1 MSITK
6 HLRLSIDF
14 TIAIAD
20 TPPLLPEGSIE
31 PPDPDYDTRQA
42 RLLEA
47 IKNKHEVFALYMRDL
62 IAQELDGKFFGY
74 WEEALMGGE
83 KSYLEMIG
91 PVLETLPPEDQ
102 EYFNEIIGYEGRIGY
117 AHFEDVI
124 DMVIQ
129 SFAVE
134 MDKPVIREPE
144 WEQAMQRKA
153 EHTAYIQALEQE
165 LASPQTQGKK
175 AKARQLKQLLDELK

>member
-14 TIAIAD
+14 TITIAD

-47 IKNKHEVFALYMRDL
+47 IKNNHEMLALYMRDL
-62 IAQELDGKFFGY
+62 VAQELDGTFFGY

-91 PVLETLPPEDQ
+91 PVLVGHLSIE
-102 EYFNEIIGYEGRIGY
+102 
-117 AHFEDVI
+117 
-124 DMVIQ
+124 
-129 SFAVE
+129 
-134 MDKPVIREPE
+134 
-144 WEQAMQRKA
+144 
-153 EHTAYIQALEQE
+153 
-165 LASPQTQGKK
+165 
-175 AKARQLKQLLDELK
+175 

>member
-6 HLRLSIDF
+6 HLRLSIDL

-47 IKNKHEVFALYMRDL
+47 IKNNHEVLTLYMRDL
-62 IAQELDGKFFGY
+62 VAHELDVKFFGY

-91 PVLETLPPEDQ
+91 PVLVTRLPEDQ
-102 EYFNEIIGYEGRIGY
+102 EYFNE
-117 AHFEDVI
+117 
-124 DMVIQ
+124 
-129 SFAVE
+129 
-134 MDKPVIREPE
+134 
-144 WEQAMQRKA
+144 
-153 EHTAYIQALEQE
+153 L
-165 LASPQTQGKK
+165 
-175 AKARQLKQLLDELK
+175 

>member
-47 IKNKHEVFALYMRDL
+47 VKNNHEVIALYMRDL
-62 IAQELDGKFFGY
+62 VAHELDGKFFGY

-102 EYFNEIIGYEGRIGY
+102 EY
-117 AHFEDVI
+117 FEDVI

-165 LASPQTQGKK
+165 LASLQTQGKK